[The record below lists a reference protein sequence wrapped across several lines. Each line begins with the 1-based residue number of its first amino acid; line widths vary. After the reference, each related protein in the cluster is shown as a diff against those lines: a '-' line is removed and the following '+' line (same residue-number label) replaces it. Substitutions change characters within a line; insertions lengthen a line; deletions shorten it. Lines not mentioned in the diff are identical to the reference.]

1 MLKSF
6 LKYIVTT
13 LLCFVCIFE
22 LIVFGIIT
30 QKKNVFDPSYQ
41 NLIVDKYRILENTN
55 DKKIILISGSS
66 SSFGLDQRLLEE
78 KTGYKVAN
86 LGLHAGFGQLF
97 HSELA
102 KENINEGDIVLLGYE
117 YNWINNFETL
127 GQQLI
132 MSGIDDNIDMYK
144 HIPMNH
150 WKDFIG
156 YMFKYAAEKNAYVGA
171 SGNYSREAF
180 SGEDGQMTWLRDYAM
195 SDYFD
200 NVSTYGTISVLN
212 ANGEVEI
219 NDTSAKYLSNLKKY
233 VEDCGA
239 SIYFVSSP
247 ILYESV
253 TCSTDDFLKLVEL
266 EENTIGIPYI
276 SDPRLYMFPI
286 DLMSNAVNHCNSEG
300 EKVRTSILVD
310 DLQLCGAIKSEAMSQ
325 TVKDD
330 NGETFALVD
339 TLPKRFLH
347 NPRTIKRVY
356 GKDVEGNEVQFTEG
370 VDYVIDYERGTIR
383 RTNNSSVPNYSE
395 HNVVYNSGK
404 FTRVNDPENYNP
416 GDNRKFQVKVDYDYY
431 VSEKE
436 LEVIENNSACLSES
450 VRNKILNDEDITIAL
465 YGDSIGAGAD
475 TNGDGIFLNYL
486 DETLEQYYDINV
498 ETQNFS
504 SGVRSKDLLAEDLQS
519 IIDMKPDVLMIEFG
533 MNDHCGADGNTEE
546 RVTAYKND
554 IENAVNVLKENNI
567 DVILIGFFQQNMTWD
582 VENMEATGLY
592 NEALKDIA
600 DRNNIY
606 FADVYSVF
614 EKVGNVKPLSRDV
627 MADFIHHPNEW
638 GHKLYL
644 TSIIDVFN
652 INGEMRP
659 VDLPDYVYVE

>member
-1 MLKSF
+1 MRMLVRQV
-6 LKYIVTT
+6 I
-13 LLCFVCIFE
+13 
-22 LIVFGIIT
+22 
-30 QKKNVFDPSYQ
+30 
-41 NLIVDKYRILENTN
+41 
-55 DKKIILISGSS
+55 
-66 SSFGLDQRLLEE
+66 
-78 KTGYKVAN
+78 
-86 LGLHAGFGQLF
+86 
-97 HSELA
+97 
-102 KENINEGDIVLLGYE
+102 
-117 YNWINNFETL
+117 
-127 GQQLI
+127 
-132 MSGIDDNIDMYK
+132 
-144 HIPMNH
+144 
-150 WKDFIG
+150 
-156 YMFKYAAEKNAYVGA
+156 
-171 SGNYSREAF
+171 YSREAF

-219 NDTSAKYLSNLKKY
+219 TDTSAKYLSNLKKY

-286 DLMSNAVNHCNSEG
+286 DLMSNAINHCNSEG

-325 TVKDD
+325 TVKDE

-347 NPRTIKRVY
+347 NPGTIKRVY

-383 RTNNSSVPNYSE
+383 RTNNSSIPNYSE

-436 LEVIENNSACLSES
+436 LEVLENNSACLSES

-504 SGVRSKDLLAEDLQS
+504 SGVRSRDLLAEDLQS

-567 DVILIGFFQQNMTWD
+567 DVILIGFFQQNMTLD
-582 VENMEATGLY
+582 VENMEATRLY